1 MEQFWGYLHLED
13 NLQLL
18 LLSILVYLTAY
29 MVIDPLRNFL
39 SNKAFVMLLFVC
51 QLIACW
57 MYLEPVYFGLFSPL
71 FLGVYALVFEHNKL
85 SRAAEKDC

>member
-1 MEQFWGYLHLED
+1 MP
-13 NLQLL
+13 LL

-29 MVIDPLRNFL
+29 MVVEPLRNFL

-57 MYLEPVYFGLFSPL
+57 MYLEPVYWGLCSSLPL
-71 FLGVYALVFEHNKL
+71 VIYALIFDHNKL
-85 SRAAEKDC
+85 SRRK